1 MPVNSFA
8 IVPLLVLPL
17 LGGVLFIT
25 NAPYIKYIVRN
36 FSGQWL
42 ILWAALAGVLLLAIA
57 HLVVVFAISPI
68 WAESPN
74 RFASLWNEIFPAP
87 YSLSFTLAFLLGCL
101 PWVLFTLLAWCPYTS
116 KKVKNLN
123 DKMVGKAIKRFGN
136 GAENLFYEATKGK
149 QQISITTKSG
159 KVYIGYI
166 IRRKPVALHSDSS
179 YVGILPTASGYRDA
193 VTKKMELTTD
203 YRWIREKGI
212 AVNAKE
218 ETAHSATHAEEEA
231 ANSVDKD
238 MVFAKYFPFSEI
250 AILSRFNPNIDSSGF
265 SAEAD
270 DFADKR

>member
-17 LGGVLFIT
+17 LGGILLIT

-36 FSGQWL
+36 FSGQWV
-42 ILWAALAGVLLLAIA
+42 ILWAAVAGVWLLAIA

-68 WAESPN
+68 GDESPN
-74 RFASLWNEIFPAP
+74 RVTLLWDKIFPAP
-87 YSLSFTLAFLLGCL
+87 YSLSFTLAFLLGFSLWIL
-101 PWVLFTLLAWCPYTS
+101 PKLLTWCPYTS
-116 KKVKNLN
+116 KKLDNLN
-123 DKMVGKAIKRFGN
+123 DRMMGKVIRRFGN
-136 GAENLFYEATKGK
+136 GAENLFYEASKDK

-179 YVGILPTASGYRDA
+179 YVGILPTASGYRDEA
-193 VTKKMELTTD
+193 TKQMELTTN
-203 YRWIREKGI
+203 YRWIREKGR
-212 AVNAKE
+212 AVN
-218 ETAHSATHAEEEA
+218 AEEEA
-231 ANSVDKD
+231 TQSAAHAKEEATHSVDKD

-250 AILSRFNPNIDSSGF
+250 AILSRFNPDIDSSGL
-265 SAEAD
+265 STSAD